1 MNSTTRSHEPPEAAL
16 WGPATDT
23 RAHTRIA
30 DYLEWLGAHRN
41 LHFADYQQL
50 WQWSVQDTAGFWS
63 SIPEY
68 FEIPVH
74 TPPVQILSAGAMPDV
89 RWFEGATLNY
99 AEAVLRLPGLR
110 DTDIAV
116 VGRSQTRAAG
126 DYTAA
131 HLRDQ
136 VARARQGL
144 RRLGVGRG
152 DRVAAY
158 LPNVAEALVLLL
170 AAASLGA
177 AFSSCPTEF
186 GAEAALDRL
195 RQIEPKVLA
204 VVDGYRYGSK
214 AVDRTGD
221 VAAIRA
227 GLPGL
232 EHVVLLP
239 YLDPGTASVPEAMSW
254 AELVGEPG
262 DLAFEPVPFDHPLY
276 VLYSSGTT
284 GAPKA
289 IVHGHGGILL
299 EHVKALALHHDLGT
313 GDRFFWYTTTGW
325 MMWNYLVSGLAV
337 GASVVLF
344 DGNPAWPCADALWE
358 LAADTET
365 TYLGT
370 SAPFLMHCVDNEPA
384 HAVAAALPRLHG
396 MGSTGAPLPPEGFRW
411 VRQRFGPNLY
421 FSSIAGGTD
430 VCSAFLGGSPMLPVH
445 AGQLACRCLGAAV
458 ESYDSDG
465 QPVDDVQGELVLT
478 RPMPSMPVG
487 FWGDSDGSRYRA
499 AYFEDIPGVWRHG
512 DWVTITSDGAA
523 VIAGRSDATLNR
535 GGVRLGTAE
544 FYAVI
549 EALPE
554 VRDSLVVHLA
564 DTDELI
570 VFVVLDRVLD
580 LDADDRI
587 KSALRTALSPRHVPD
602 IIHEVPAIPR
612 TLSGKKIE
620 VPVKKILTGVAPA
633 AAVKLDTL
641 ANPESLES
649 FVRFAV
655 ARAYSR

>member
-1 MNSTTRSHEPPEAAL
+1 MNSTTRPHEPL
-16 WGPATDT
+16 WEPATDT
-23 RAHTRIA
+23 RSQTRIA
-30 DYLEWLGAHRN
+30 DYLAWLGHRRK
-41 LHFADYQQL
+41 LAFTDYQDL
-50 WQWSVQDTAGFWS
+50 WQWSVTDMAAFWS

-68 FEIPVH
+68 FEIPLH
-74 TPPVQILSAGAMPDV
+74 APPTEILSAGAMPEV

-99 AEAVLRLPGLR
+99 AEAVLRLPGMG
-110 DTDIAV
+110 DTDIAI
-116 VGRSQTRAAG
+116 VGRSQTRAAD

-144 RRLGVGRG
+144 LRLGVGRG

-158 LPNVAEALVLLL
+158 LPNVAEAVVLLL
-170 AAASLGA
+170 AAASLGSV
-177 AFSSCPTEF
+177 FSSCPPEF

-195 RQIEPKVLA
+195 RQIEPKVLV

-214 AVDRTGD
+214 AVDRIGD

-227 GLPGL
+227 GLPCL

-239 YLDPGTASVPEAMSW
+239 YLDPETVAVPESTAW
-254 AELVGEPG
+254 ADLVCEPGELVF
-262 DLAFEPVPFDHPLY
+262 DPVPFDHPLY

-299 EHVKALALHHDLGT
+299 EHVKALALHHDLGAD
-313 GDRFFWYTTTGW
+313 DRFLWYTTTGW

-337 GASVVLF
+337 GASIVLF
-344 DGNPAWPCADALWE
+344 DGNPAAPSADTLWE
-358 LAADTET
+358 LAAETET

-370 SAPFLMHCVDNEPA
+370 SAPFLMHCVQHEPA
-384 HAVAAALPRLHG
+384 HAVAAAQPRLRG

-411 VRQRFGPNLY
+411 VRERFGPNLY

-430 VCSAFLGGSPMLPVH
+430 VCSAFLGGSPMLPVY
-445 AGQLACRCLGAAV
+445 AGQFACRSLGAAV

-465 QPVDDVQGELVLT
+465 QPVHDIQGELVLT

-487 FWGDSDGSRYRA
+487 FWGDTDGSRYRA

-512 DWVTITSDGAA
+512 DWVTITSVGTA

-544 FYAVI
+544 FYTVV

-554 VRDSLVVHLA
+554 VRDSLVVHL
-564 DTDELI
+564 DGTDELI
-570 VFVVLDRVLD
+570 VFVVLDLGF
-580 LDADDRI
+580 DAELADRI
-587 KSALRTALSPRHVPD
+587 RGALRTALSPRHVPD
-602 IIHEVPAIPR
+602 TIHEVPAIPR
-612 TLSGKKIE
+612 TLSGKKVE

-633 AAVKLDTL
+633 AAVKLATL
-641 ANPESLES
+641 ANPEALEP
-649 FVRFAV
+649 FVRFAAV
-655 ARAYSR
+655 RAYSR